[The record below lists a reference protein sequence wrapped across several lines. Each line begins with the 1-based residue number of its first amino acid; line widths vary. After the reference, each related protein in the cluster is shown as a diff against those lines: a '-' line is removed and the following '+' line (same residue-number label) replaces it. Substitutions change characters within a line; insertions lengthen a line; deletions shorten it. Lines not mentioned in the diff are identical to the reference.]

1 MNEFPVVLVI
11 NCGSSSIKFSVLDA
25 SDCEVLMSGIADG
38 INSENAFLSVNGG
51 EPAPLAHHS
60 YEGALKAIAFEL
72 EKRNLND
79 SVALIGHRIAHGGS
93 IFTESAIITDE
104 VIDNIRRVSPLAPLH
119 NYANLSGIES
129 AQQLFTGV
137 TQVAVFDTSFHQT
150 MAPEAYLYGLPWK
163 YYEELGVRRYGFHG
177 TSHRYVSQ
185 RAHSLLN
192 LAEGDYQQV
201 EKLMAK
207 NADHA
212 EQPVVNYLLAAE
224 AAQQRGDEARA
235 NQHLERAAELAG
247 NDTIPVEIT
256 RVRLQLARN
265 ENHAAR
271 HGVDKLLEVTPRH
284 PEVLRLAEQAYIRT
298 GAWSSLLDIIP
309 SMAKAH
315 VGDEE
320 HRAMLEQQAWIGLM
334 DQARADN
341 GSEGLRNWWK
351 NQSRKTRHQ
360 VALQVAMAEHL
371 IECDDHD
378 TAQQIIIDGLKRQYD
393 DRLLLPIP
401 RLKTNNPEQLEKV
414 LRQQIK
420 NVGDRPLLWS
430 TLGQSLMKH
439 GEWQEASL
447 AFRAALKQR
456 PDAYDYAWLAD
467 ALDRLHKPEEA
478 AAMRRDGLMLTLQ
491 NNPPQ

>member
-104 VIDNIRRVSPLAPLH
+104 VIDIRRVSPLAPLH

-129 AQQLFTGV
+129 AQQLFPGV

-192 LAEGDYQQV
+192 LAEDDSGLVVAHLGNGASICAVRNGQSVDTSMGMTPLEGLMMGTRSGDVDFGAMSWVASQTNQSLGDL
-201 EKLMAK
+201 ER
-207 NADHA
+207 
-212 EQPVVNYLLAAE
+212 VVNKESGLLGISGLSSDLRVLEKAWHE
-224 AAQQRGDEARA
+224 G
-235 NQHLERAAELAG
+235 HERA
-247 NDTIPVEIT
+247 
-256 RVRLQLARN
+256 QLAIKTFVHRIARHIAG
-265 ENHAAR
+265 HAAS
-271 HGVDKLLEVTPRH
+271 
-284 PEVLRLAEQAYIRT
+284 LRRLDGIIFT
-298 GAWSSLLDIIP
+298 GGIGENSSLIRRLV
-309 SMAKAH
+309 M
-315 VGDEE
+315 
-320 HRAMLEQQAWIGLM
+320 
-334 DQARADN
+334 
-341 GSEGLRNWWK
+341 
-351 NQSRKTRHQ
+351 
-360 VALQVAMAEHL
+360 EHL
-371 IECDDHD
+371 AVLGLEID
-378 TAQQIIIDGLKRQYD
+378 TEMNNRSNSCGERIVSSENARVICAV
-393 DRLLLPIP
+393 IP
-401 RLKTNNPEQLEKV
+401 TNEEKM
-414 LRQQIK
+414 I
-420 NVGDRPLLWS
+420 
-430 TLGQSLMKH
+430 
-439 GEWQEASL
+439 
-447 AFRAALKQR
+447 
-456 PDAYDYAWLAD
+456 
-467 ALDRLHKPEEA
+467 ALDAIHLGKVNAPAEFA
-478 AAMRRDGLMLTLQ
+478 
-491 NNPPQ
+491 

>member
-129 AQQLFTGV
+129 AQQLFPGV

-177 TSHRYVSQ
+177 TSHCYVSQ

-192 LAEGDYQQV
+192 LAEDDSGLVVAHLGNGASICAVRNGQSVDTSMGMTPLEGLMMGTRSGDVDFGAMSWVASQTNQSLGDL
-201 EKLMAK
+201 ER
-207 NADHA
+207 
-212 EQPVVNYLLAAE
+212 VVNKESGLLGISGLSSDLRVLEKAWHE
-224 AAQQRGDEARA
+224 G
-235 NQHLERAAELAG
+235 HERAQLAIKTFVHRIARHIAG
-247 NDTIPVEIT
+247 HAASLRRLDGIIFTGGIGENSSLIRRLVMEHLAVLGVEIDT
-256 RVRLQLARN
+256 EMNNRSNSCGERIVSSENARVICTVIPTN
-265 ENHAAR
+265 E
-271 HGVDKLLEVTPRH
+271 
-284 PEVLRLAEQAYIRT
+284 
-298 GAWSSLLDIIP
+298 
-309 SMAKAH
+309 
-315 VGDEE
+315 
-320 HRAMLEQQAWIGLM
+320 
-334 DQARADN
+334 
-341 GSEGLRNWWK
+341 
-351 NQSRKTRHQ
+351 
-360 VALQVAMAEHL
+360 
-371 IECDDHD
+371 
-378 TAQQIIIDGLKRQYD
+378 
-393 DRLLLPIP
+393 
-401 RLKTNNPEQLEKV
+401 EKM
-414 LRQQIK
+414 I
-420 NVGDRPLLWS
+420 
-430 TLGQSLMKH
+430 
-439 GEWQEASL
+439 
-447 AFRAALKQR
+447 
-456 PDAYDYAWLAD
+456 
-467 ALDRLHKPEEA
+467 ALDAIHLGKVNAPAEFA
-478 AAMRRDGLMLTLQ
+478 
-491 NNPPQ
+491 

>member
-129 AQQLFTGV
+129 AQQLFPGV

-177 TSHRYVSQ
+177 TSHRYVSL

-192 LAEGDYQQV
+192 LAEDDSGLVVAHLGNGASICAVRNGQSVDTSMGMTPLEGLMMGTRSGDVDFGAMSWVASQTNQSLGDL
-201 EKLMAK
+201 ER
-207 NADHA
+207 
-212 EQPVVNYLLAAE
+212 VVNKESGLLGISGLSSDLRVLEKAWHE
-224 AAQQRGDEARA
+224 G
-235 NQHLERAAELAG
+235 HERAQLAIKTFVHRIARHIAG
-247 NDTIPVEIT
+247 HAASLRRLDGIIFTGGIGENSSLIRRLVMEHLAVLGVEIDT
-256 RVRLQLARN
+256 EMNNRSNSFGERIVSSENARVICA
-265 ENHAAR
+265 
-271 HGVDKLLEVTPRH
+271 V
-284 PEVLRLAEQAYIRT
+284 
-298 GAWSSLLDIIP
+298 IP
-309 SMAKAH
+309 TS
-315 VGDEE
+315 EE
-320 HRAMLEQQAWIGLM
+320 KMI
-334 DQARADN
+334 
-341 GSEGLRNWWK
+341 
-351 NQSRKTRHQ
+351 
-360 VALQVAMAEHL
+360 
-371 IECDDHD
+371 
-378 TAQQIIIDGLKRQYD
+378 
-393 DRLLLPIP
+393 
-401 RLKTNNPEQLEKV
+401 
-414 LRQQIK
+414 
-420 NVGDRPLLWS
+420 
-430 TLGQSLMKH
+430 
-439 GEWQEASL
+439 
-447 AFRAALKQR
+447 
-456 PDAYDYAWLAD
+456 
-467 ALDRLHKPEEA
+467 ALDAIHLGKVNAPAEFA
-478 AAMRRDGLMLTLQ
+478 
-491 NNPPQ
+491 

>member
-129 AQQLFTGV
+129 AQQLFPGV

-192 LAEGDYQQV
+192 LAEDDSGLVVAHLGNGASICAVRNGQSVDTSMGMTPLEGLMMGTRSGDVDFGAMSWVASQTNQSLGDL
-201 EKLMAK
+201 ER
-207 NADHA
+207 
-212 EQPVVNYLLAAE
+212 VVNKESGLLGISGLSSDLRVLKKAWHE
-224 AAQQRGDEARA
+224 G
-235 NQHLERAAELAG
+235 HERA
-247 NDTIPVEIT
+247 
-256 RVRLQLARN
+256 QLAIKTFVHRIARHIAG
-265 ENHAAR
+265 HAAS
-271 HGVDKLLEVTPRH
+271 
-284 PEVLRLAEQAYIRT
+284 LRRLDGIIFT
-298 GAWSSLLDIIP
+298 GGIGENSSLIRRLV
-309 SMAKAH
+309 M
-315 VGDEE
+315 
-320 HRAMLEQQAWIGLM
+320 
-334 DQARADN
+334 
-341 GSEGLRNWWK
+341 
-351 NQSRKTRHQ
+351 
-360 VALQVAMAEHL
+360 EHL
-371 IECDDHD
+371 AVLGLEID
-378 TAQQIIIDGLKRQYD
+378 TEMNNRSNSCGERIVSSENARVICAV
-393 DRLLLPIP
+393 IP
-401 RLKTNNPEQLEKV
+401 TNEEKM
-414 LRQQIK
+414 I
-420 NVGDRPLLWS
+420 
-430 TLGQSLMKH
+430 
-439 GEWQEASL
+439 
-447 AFRAALKQR
+447 
-456 PDAYDYAWLAD
+456 
-467 ALDRLHKPEEA
+467 ALDAIHLGKVNAPAEFA
-478 AAMRRDGLMLTLQ
+478 
-491 NNPPQ
+491 